1 MAQIRKDNERET
13 PALATSSLP
22 DIIFMFLFFFMAV
35 TTMKEVTFKVRV
47 SPPMATEVT
56 KLENKS
62 LTRYIYVGKP
72 TDEYKKAVGSETRI
86 QLGDAFADVSEL
98 QEFIV
103 NERSAMNEND
113 QNLLTVSIKA
123 DKDTKMGII
132 NDIKQSLRKAYAL
145 KIVYAATKRPD
156 ANDAE

>member
-1 MAQIRKDNERET
+1 MAQIRKDKERVT

-22 DIIFMFLFFFMAV
+22 DIIFMFLFFFMSV

-47 SPPMATEVT
+47 SPPMATEVQ

-62 LTRYIYVGKP
+62 LTRYVYVGKP
-72 TDEYKKAVGSETRI
+72 MAQYTKAFGSETRI
-86 QLGDAFADVSEL
+86 QLGDAFADVNEL

-103 NERSAMNEND
+103 SERSAMNEND
-113 QNLLTVSIKA
+113 QNLMTVSIKA
-123 DKDTKMGII
+123 DKDTRMGII

-145 KIVYAATKRPD
+145 KIVYSASKRVTP
-156 ANDAE
+156 

>member
-1 MAQIRKDNERET
+1 MAQIRKDKDRET

-72 TDEYKKAVGSETRI
+72 MDQYKKSFGSETRI
-86 QLGDAFADVSEL
+86 QLGDAFADVNEL
-98 QEFIV
+98 EEFIV
-103 NERSAMNEND
+103 SERSAMNEND
-113 QNLLTVSIKA
+113 QNLMTVSIKA
-123 DKDTKMGII
+123 DKDTKMGVI
-132 NDIKQSLRKAYAL
+132 NDIKQSLRRAYAL
-145 KIVYAATKRPD
+145 KIVYSANKRT
-156 ANDAE
+156 AH

>member
-1 MAQIRKDNERET
+1 MAQIRKDKERET

-47 SPPMATEVT
+47 SPPMATEVQ

-62 LTRYIYVGKP
+62 LTRYVYVGKP
-72 TDEYKKAVGSETRI
+72 MPQYTKAFGSETRI
-86 QLGDAFADVSEL
+86 QLGDAFADINEL
-98 QEFIV
+98 QDFIV
-103 NERSAMNEND
+103 SERSAMNEND

-123 DKDTKMGII
+123 DKDTKMGVI
-132 NDIKQSLRKAYAL
+132 NDIKQTLRKAYAL
-145 KIVYAATKRPD
+145 KIVYS
-156 ANDAE
+156 ANK